1 MENSEHI
8 QAKTAQPEVT
18 PSTPKVASREIED
31 PQLQQGPHMRRRRSQ
46 AVRDWFGRLRRQFD
60 EPRFDT
66 PSAEPPPDN
75 IAESDAYP
83 GLVHI
88 RSYSLFFL
96 ALLGLFYTL
105 YFAREILFPVSLAMV
120 LTLLLRPPV
129 RWLARRGVPYFVGA
143 GLTEMAAVGIVIF
156 GIYQLV
162 QPAREWI
169 ADAPAHLARIEAK
182 LKPVTAS
189 LESIK
194 AASAKVENITDGGG
208 DDAAVPV
215 VTKEAGMASVVMT
228 STGAALATIAV
239 TLVLLYFLLASGDTY
254 LNKIVEMVPTFR
266 GKRDAVE
273 VARAIE
279 WGVSSYLF
287 TITIINACLG
297 VVEGFAMWL
306 LGVPNPALWGFMAA
320 ILNYIPFLGPLIG
333 TVVVGLVAL
342 AEFDTIGAASV
353 VPLVYLGITT
363 IEGNFTTPAIFG
375 RSMSLNPVMVI
386 VSLTFWGWI
395 WGIGGALLA
404 VPFLAAAKIACDRLE
419 RLAPVGRFLGG

>member
-1 MENSEHI
+1 
-8 QAKTAQPEVT
+8 
-18 PSTPKVASREIED
+18 
-31 PQLQQGPHMRRRRSQ
+31 
-46 AVRDWFGRLRRQFD
+46 
-60 EPRFDT
+60 
-66 PSAEPPPDN
+66 
-75 IAESDAYP
+75 
-83 GLVHI
+83 
-88 RSYSLFFL
+88 
-96 ALLGLFYTL
+96 
-105 YFAREILFPVSLAMV
+105 
-120 LTLLLRPPV
+120 
-129 RWLARRGVPYFVGA
+129 
-143 GLTEMAAVGIVIF
+143 
-156 GIYQLV
+156 
-162 QPAREWI
+162 
-169 ADAPAHLARIEAK
+169 
-182 LKPVTAS
+182 
-189 LESIK
+189 
-194 AASAKVENITDGGG
+194 
-208 DDAAVPV
+208 
-215 VTKEAGMASVVMT
+215 MASVVMT

-363 IEGNFTTPAIFG
+363 IEGNFITPAIFG